1 MHLGK
6 PKKVLVLN
14 SDYMPLG
21 IIGWKRAICLHFVG
35 QEIPEEGVSVVEY
48 YSGVTITSGGGIEH
62 PLPAVVASNRYIN
75 RSKFPPSFTKRN
87 IILRDQLSCQYCGIE
102 LKKSE
107 ATIDHVLPRAQWKLY
122 PEKRKNNQTPT
133 HWENVVAC
141 CFDCNHKKGSKTPKQ
156 AGMSLINEPTIP
168 DGNRFV
174 AGMSPY
180 EKVPDVWKPYL
191 KASVFEKLLDRM

>member
-21 IIGWKRAICLHFVG
+21 IVGWKRAICLHFVG

-48 YSGVTITSGGGIEH
+48 YSGVTIHWWRDRTSF
-62 PLPAVVASNRYIN
+62 AWVVASNRYIN

-141 CFDCNHKKGSKTPKQ
+141 CFDCNHKKGSKNPKT
-156 AGMSLINEPTIP
+156 GRNEF
-168 DGNRFV
+168 N
-174 AGMSPY
+174 
-180 EKVPDVWKPYL
+180 
-191 KASVFEKLLDRM
+191 

>member
-1 MHLGK
+1 MADRLWG
-6 PKKVLVLN
+6 
-14 SDYMPLG
+14 
-21 IIGWKRAICLHFVG
+21 
-35 QEIPEEGVSVVEY
+35 EPEEGGSVVEY
-48 YSGVTITSGGGIEH
+48 YSGVTITAGGGKEY

-87 IILRDQLSCQYCGIE
+87 IILRDELTCQYCGTE

-107 ATIDHVLPRAQWKLY
+107 ATIDHVLPRSQWKLH

-141 CFDCNHKKGSKTPKQ
+141 CFDCNHKKGSDTPKQ
-156 AGMSLINEPTIP
+156 AGMSLINEPLIP

-174 AGMSPY
+174 AGLSPY
-180 EKVPDVWKPYL
+180 EKVPEVWKPYL
-191 KASVFEKLLDRM
+191 KTSVFEKLLDRM